1 LLYEL
6 FSATEG
12 IGISYLRLSIGASD
26 LSDSVFTYND
36 MPPGKTDPQLKQFNM
51 DMERVHLIP
60 VLKEI
65 LAINPEIKIM
75 GSPWS
80 APAWMKTNES
90 AIGGSLR
97 QEYFEAYSTYFVR
110 YIEEMQKNNIHIDA
124 ITVQNEPLHPGN
136 NPSMYMTAEQ
146 QAMFIKN
153 NLGAGIKKKRI

>member
-1 LLYEL
+1 
-6 FSATEG
+6 
-12 IGISYLRLSIGASD
+12 
-26 LSDSVFTYND
+26 
-36 MPPGKTDPQLKQFNM
+36 
-51 DMERVHLIP
+51 
-60 VLKEI
+60 
-65 LAINPEIKIM
+65 M

-153 NLGAGIKKKRI
+153 NLGPALKKGI